1 MTEYGGTQSLQ
12 VSLGYTRRIFRL
24 PVFQIL
30 RTLSYSISKD
40 FHSLETLHESKR
52 RRSLPTHV
60 TKSAAG
66 KSLAD
71 SNSIGYKIPASELPD
86 RAAVADAATNPHQ

>member
-1 MTEYGGTQSLQ
+1 MTQSLQ
-12 VSLGYTRRIFRL
+12 VDLGYTRRTYLQFDGISKSNL
-24 PVFQIL
+24 L
-30 RTLSYSISKD
+30 SISKD
-40 FHSLETLHESKR
+40 FHMPGNSPQIEERKVY
-52 RRSLPTHV
+52 PHV

-71 SNSIGYKIPASELPD
+71 NSSIGCTIPASELPD

>member
-12 VSLGYTRRIFRL
+12 VTLGYTRRIFRL

-30 RTLSYSISKD
+30 PTLSYSISKD
-40 FHSLETLHESKR
+40 FHSLETLHESK
-52 RRSLPTHV
+52 SLPTHV

-71 SNSIGYKIPASELPD
+71 SNSIGYKFPASELPD